1 MSVWTGTTPS
11 PGPRRLMTEPP
22 RSALSPKGARGSGVK
37 RAAAKKADK
46 VTEVLS

>member
-11 PGPRRLMTEPP
+11 PGPLRLMKMPSQST
-22 RSALSPKGARGSGVK
+22 LSPKGARGSGVK

-46 VTEVLS
+46 VTEELS